1 MKAGRLR
8 ALALTSSARSD
19 VFPNIPLMSEFLKD
33 FEANTWF
40 GIGAPA
46 RTPADVITRLNAE
59 INAALAEPKLKARIA
74 SQGGLDGSSHIA
86 N

>member
-1 MKAGRLR
+1 
-8 ALALTSSARSD
+8 
-19 VFPNIPLMSEFLKD
+19 MSEFLKD

-74 SQGGLDGSSHIA
+74 SQGGLELRGSPADFAMLIA
-86 N
+86 NETEKWGKVIRAAR